1 MADELE
7 PTDAEATTVEEEA
20 VVEAPKPTAKKKS
33 SPVVEEV
40 AVEEPVAVV
49 EEPANPG
56 GIYEETGLTEAEAA
70 AQMQLPAAQPVAPVT
85 SMIAFSSR
93 NR

>member
-7 PTDAEATTVEEEA
+7 PTDAEATAVEEEV

-33 SPVVEEV
+33 YSVEEV
-40 AVEEPVAVV
+40 VVEEEPVAVV
-49 EEPANPG
+49 EELANPG
-56 GIYEETGLTEAEAA
+56 GIYEETGLTEAEVK
-70 AQMQLPAAQPVAPVT
+70 AQAVVPTAQPVAPVT

-93 NR
+93 KR